1 MCKDMYEIKGLEA
14 NTLVTNFQHITPFFN
29 HKAAFNW
36 VSVSYS
42 SPLRNS
48 GKKTWYNNF
57 SSRLPLLFIGFY
69 TPQPINIVPAF
80 QQLTF
85 THLKALTVLHL
96 VTKMWWHFKCLK
108 VDFYPTVY
116 LWHFHIEHKSGSTRW
131 ENISKH
137 FHAWQRWRRW
147 CVNKSKVQLK
157 GTWNILL
164 ENPLELKNTE

>member
-1 MCKDMYEIKGLEA
+1 MCEDMYEIKGLEA

-29 HKAAFNW
+29 HKAAFNS

-42 SPLRNS
+42 SPLRNG

-57 SSRLPLLFIGFY
+57 SSRLPRLFIGFY
-69 TPQPINIVPAF
+69 TTQPINIVPAF
-80 QQLTF
+80 QELTF

-116 LWHFHIEHKSGSTRW
+116 LWHFHIEHKRVVAQDGKISQ
-131 ENISKH
+131 NIFMLGRGGEVVS
-137 FHAWQRWRRW
+137 Q
-147 CVNKSKVQLK
+147 
-157 GTWNILL
+157 
-164 ENPLELKNTE
+164 